1 MKAKISLG
9 VLFLF
14 LGSFVHT
21 FAQMTAYANI
31 YATVIAEQPIM
42 VKKTANLTFS
52 DISSLRSG
60 TIVLASNNNL
70 TSSNAELAQNGNGT
84 VAAFSVVGGNQSA
97 FDVTLPKESY
107 TISNG
112 ISANMMVDNFTLTQ
126 SINVTKQYTE
136 SEIKIS
142 ATLHVPDNQTA
153 RNNNSQ
159 NSFPVTLNYN

>member
-14 LGSFVHT
+14 LGSSFQT

-60 TIVLASNNNL
+60 TIVLASNNDL

-84 VAAFSVVGGNQSA
+84 VAAFSVVGGNQST

-107 TISNG
+107 S
-112 ISANMMVDNFTLTQ
+112 ISANMMVDNFTFTQ
-126 SINVTKQYTE
+126 STNVTKQYIE

-153 RNNNSQ
+153 RINDSQ
-159 NSFPVTLNYN
+159 NIFPVTLNYN

>member
-1 MKAKISLG
+1 MKAKIILG
-9 VLFLF
+9 VFFL
-14 LGSFVHT
+14 LSGSSLQT

-42 VKKTANLTFS
+42 VKKTANMTFS

-60 TIVLASNNNL
+60 TIVLASNNDL
-70 TSSNAELAQNGNGT
+70 TSSNTELAQNGNGT
-84 VAAFSVVGGNQSA
+84 VAAFSVVGGNQST

-107 TISNG
+107 TISDGMSN
-112 ISANMMVDNFTLTQ
+112 NMMVDNFTITQ
-126 SINVTKQYTE
+126 STNVTKQYTE

-153 RNNNSQ
+153 RVNNSQ
-159 NSFPVTLNYN
+159 NIFPVTLNYN

>member
-14 LGSFVHT
+14 LGSSFQT

-42 VKKTANLTFS
+42 VKKTANMTFS

-60 TIVLASNNNL
+60 TIVMASNNDL

-84 VAAFSVVGGNQSA
+84 VAAFSIVGGNQST

-107 TISNG
+107 TISDG
-112 ISANMMVDNFTLTQ
+112 ISANMMVDNFTFTQ
-126 SINVTKQYTE
+126 STNVTKQYTE

-142 ATLHVPDNQTA
+142 ATLHVPGNQTA
-153 RNNNSQ
+153 RVNDSQ
-159 NSFPVTLNYN
+159 SNFPVTLNYN